1 MKKALPEEG
10 FWLHFSTGT
19 WSPAIPPHPS
29 ASPPGVVV
37 GRWFTPLPSPFKGTP
52 RWGCG
57 RYTVWKSS
65 FSEKHSPQPSV
76 SVGQFHQLQG
86 FHPPAQRLGGGGAM
100 VELGTA
106 GSGLGWL
113 AAGTGLGFKPWWW
126 PWLVLAMAVLPWGLQ
141 CLIRAGEWALTCM
154 AWG

>member
-1 MKKALPEEG
+1 
-10 FWLHFSTGT
+10 
-19 WSPAIPPHPS
+19 
-29 ASPPGVVV
+29 
-37 GRWFTPLPSPFKGTP
+37 
-52 RWGCG
+52 
-57 RYTVWKSS
+57 
-65 FSEKHSPQPSV
+65 
-76 SVGQFHQLQG
+76 
-86 FHPPAQRLGGGGAM
+86 M